1 MQQPSSTT
9 STGSTGSNDTI
20 DSFNDRREEP
30 LLDPD
35 LSRMNRWDI
44 TINGLRARSSILT
57 DDSVL
62 PQVEANLN
70 EPTREEDLEVA
81 VEYIEV

>member
-1 MQQPSSTT
+1 
-9 STGSTGSNDTI
+9 
-20 DSFNDRREEP
+20 
-30 LLDPD
+30 
-35 LSRMNRWDI
+35 MNRWDI
-44 TINGLRARSSILT
+44 TVNGLCARSSILT
-57 DDSVL
+57 DDLVL